1 MLSSGTRRAS
11 DFFSLTMF
19 REAALLVLITG
30 MLASASFAQS
40 GLMPATS
47 AKITALPG
55 VLASLGGVRLTLS
68 LASEVSSKL
77 PTGTSFRALLE
88 EPAAKDGQAVLPKG
102 TVFEG
107 HLKTVHARRPMRS
120 GLVFMVFDRMI
131 LPDAPVQAISANIT
145 ATDSDAVNTGAEGQ
159 LRPTVSKK
167 RLVFQLGGTVLA
179 AKLSDD
185 LSEAI
190 GGTAI
195 GAGTARYAGMA
206 GAATFF
212 LLQKGREV
220 KLKPGDKLEIE
231 FGR

>member
-1 MLSSGTRRAS
+1 MSLSETTRAS
-11 DFFSLTMF
+11 GFLSLAKF
-19 REAALLVLITG
+19 RAPALVVLVAG
-30 MLASASFAQS
+30 MLASASFAQNE
-40 GLMPATS
+40 LKPTTP

-55 VLASLGGVRLTLS
+55 TIASFEGLRLTLS

-107 HLKTVHARRPMRS
+107 HLKTVRARRPMRS
-120 GLVFMVFDRMI
+120 GSVFMVFERMM
-131 LPDAPVQAISANIT
+131 LPGAPAQAVSANVT
-145 ATDSDAVNTGAEGQ
+145 ATDSDAVKTSAEGQ
-159 LRPTVSKK
+159 LRPAVSKK
-167 RLVFQLGGTVLA
+167 RLVFQLGGTALA

-195 GAGTARYAGMA
+195 SAGTARYAGMA
-206 GAATFF
+206 GATTFF

>member
-1 MLSSGTRRAS
+1 
-11 DFFSLTMF
+11 
-19 REAALLVLITG
+19 
-30 MLASASFAQS
+30 MLASASSAQNE
-40 GLMPATS
+40 LKPETP
-47 AKITALPG
+47 AKITALG
-55 VLASLGGVRLTLS
+55 TGSSFEGLRLTLS
-68 LASEVSSKL
+68 LTSEVSSKL
-77 PTGTSFRALLE
+77 PTGTSFRAFLE
-88 EPAAKDGQAVLPKG
+88 EPAAKDGQPVLPKG

-107 HLKTVHARRPMRS
+107 YLKTVRARRPMRS
-120 GLVFMVFDRMI
+120 GSVFMVFERMM
-131 LPDAPVQAISANIT
+131 LPGAPAQAVSANVT
-145 ATDSDAVNTGAEGQ
+145 AADSDAVKTYAEGQ

-167 RLVFQLGGTVLA
+167 RLVFQLGGTALA

-195 GAGTARYAGMA
+195 SAGTARYAGMA

>member
-1 MLSSGTRRAS
+1 MSLSETIRAS
-11 DFFSLTMF
+11 RFLSVTTF
-19 REAALLVLITG
+19 RAPALLVLIIG
-30 MLASASFAQS
+30 MLASAFAQNES
-40 GLMPATS
+40 KPATA

-55 VLASLGGVRLTLS
+55 AIGSFEGLRLTLS

-107 HLKTVHARRPMRS
+107 HLKTVRARRPMRS
-120 GLVFMVFDRMI
+120 GSVFMVFERMM
-131 LPDAPVQAISANIT
+131 LPSAPAQAVSANVT
-145 ATDSDAVNTGAEGQ
+145 AADSDAVKTNAEGQ

-167 RLVFQLGGTVLA
+167 RLVFQLGGTALA

-195 GAGTARYAGMA
+195 SASTARYAGMA

>member
-1 MLSSGTRRAS
+1 MSLSETTRAS
-11 DFFSLTMF
+11 GFLSLAIF
-19 REAALLVLITG
+19 RAPALVVLVAG
-30 MLASASFAQS
+30 MLASASFAQNE
-40 GLMPATS
+40 LKPTTP

-55 VLASLGGVRLTLS
+55 TIASFEGLRLTLS

-107 HLKTVHARRPMRS
+107 HLKTVRARRPMRS
-120 GLVFMVFDRMI
+120 GSVFMVFERMM
-131 LPDAPVQAISANIT
+131 LPGAPAQAVSANVT
-145 ATDSDAVNTGAEGQ
+145 AADSDAVKTNAEGQ

-167 RLVFQLGGTVLA
+167 RLVFQLGGTALA

-195 GAGTARYAGMA
+195 SASTARYAGMA
-206 GAATFF
+206 GASYF
-212 LLQKGREV
+212 LFVAKRPRG
-220 KLKPGDKLEIE
+220 EIE
-231 FGR
+231 AGR

>member
-1 MLSSGTRRAS
+1 MSLSETMRAS
-11 DFFSLTMF
+11 RFLSLTMF
-19 REAALLVLITG
+19 RVPALFVFSASL
-30 MLASASFAQS
+30 LAGASFAQNE
-40 GLMPATS
+40 LTPATS
-47 AKITALPG
+47 PRIV
-55 VLASLGGVRLTLS
+55 VLAGSVGSIEGLRVTLS

-88 EPAAKDGQAVLPKG
+88 EPASKDGHPVLPKG

-107 HLKTVHARRPMRS
+107 HLKTLRARRPMRS
-120 GLVFMVFDRMI
+120 GSVFMVFERMI
-131 LPDAPVQAISANIT
+131 LPGAPTQTVSANIT
-145 ATDSDAVNTGAEGQ
+145 ATHSDAVKTGSEGQ
-159 LRPTVSKK
+159 LRPAISKK
-167 RLVFQLGGTVLA
+167 RLIFQLGGTALA

-195 GAGTARYAGMA
+195 SAGTARYAGMA
-206 GAATFF
+206 GATTFF

-231 FGR
+231 LGR